1 MQFLMGLNESYAST
15 RAQILM
21 IDLLPLVVKVFNL
34 VVQEEH
40 QRSIGSGSSAPS
52 DSMAFNTFSLAPSV
66 ATASSHKKPRRER
79 PICTQCGLTGHTV
92 DRCYKLHG
100 FPLGYKSKGKA
111 QRQMA

>member
-79 PICTQCGLTGHTV
+79 PICTQCGLTGQTV
-92 DRCYKLHG
+92 DRCYKFHG